1 MDKNCHNLE
10 ATLLKFETKA
20 QIQKPLNV
28 LEDYHFRYKFSV
40 HIDLF
45 MHMVR
50 VHTYTHVHI

>member
-28 LEDYHFRYKFSV
+28 LEEYKFSV